1 MISNN
6 YFQNEVEPALAE
18 CKNAEQMLEVLYEA
32 YDLSK
37 PLGSITHL
45 AFRQGLR
52 TAIKMLNPEAKN
64 V

>member
-6 YFQNEVEPALAE
+6 YFKEEVEPALAE
-18 CKNAEQMLEVLYEA
+18 CTNAEQMLEVLYEA

-45 AFRQGLR
+45 ASDGS
-52 TAIKMLNPEAKN
+52 
-64 V
+64 